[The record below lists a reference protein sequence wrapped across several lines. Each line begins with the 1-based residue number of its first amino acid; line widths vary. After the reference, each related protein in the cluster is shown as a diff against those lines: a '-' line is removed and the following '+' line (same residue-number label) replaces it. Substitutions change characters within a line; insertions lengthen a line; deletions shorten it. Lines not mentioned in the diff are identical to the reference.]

1 MQCGRARIRSNRDA
15 SPNDINPSENSVEP
29 STVLE
34 QLTTV
39 LKPGRAHAWL
49 LTPNPLLDH
58 HPPIDLLREGE
69 SRQVIGAIDVL
80 AEDVFV

>member
-1 MQCGRARIRSNRDA
+1 M
-15 SPNDINPSENSVEP
+15 
-29 STVLE
+29 
-34 QLTTV
+34 